1 MKVFFVSRGYPTS
14 EYKLNGIFEMDQ
26 AKALVK
32 QGVDVVFL
40 ALDLRSIRRKRKFG
54 YRKFIEDGVKVYAYD
69 FPIGNINKNLFFAMA
84 DYFLLKLYKKVEKE
98 EGKPDLLHAYFT
110 DQAYMTARLSD
121 KTGIPFFITEGNSH
135 VNKDQISLDLR
146 RRASYAYEKANRLI
160 TVSSALKSKIIK
172 EFSINSEVIPNL
184 ANLSLFSY
192 ENRKEDPIFRIVS
205 TARVTK
211 LKGFFELVDAFKMAF
226 NDKENVSL
234 EIFGDGPD
242 KKELEKKIL
251 EYNLENRIFL
261 RGMKSRAD
269 IASAYK
275 KSDLFVLYSHTET
288 FGLAYLEALAAG
300 LVVISSKCGGP
311 ESLINKENGYL
322 VDLNNTIAL
331 SETMKEAYH
340 NFSSFD
346 REKISL
352 ETRKLYSEEV
362 ITKKIIDIY
371 KEVLG
376 EDM

>member
-135 VNKDQISLDLR
+135 INKDQISLDLR

-172 EFSINSEVIPNL
+172 EFSINSDVIPNL
-184 ANLSLFSY
+184 ADLSLFSY
-192 ENRKEDPIFRIVS
+192 ENRKEDPIFRMVS

-211 LKGFFELVDAFKMAF
+211 LKGFFELVDAFKIAF
-226 NDKENVSL
+226 NDNENVIL

-269 IASAYK
+269 IASTYK
-275 KSDLFVLYSHTET
+275 KADLFVLYSHTET
-288 FGLAYLEALAAG
+288 FGLAYLEALEAG

-322 VDLNNTIAL
+322 VELNNPEAL
-331 SETMKEAYH
+331 AKTMKEAYE
-340 NFSSFD
+340 NISSFD
-346 REKISL
+346 RENISL

-362 ITKKIIDIY
+362 ITKKLIDIY
-371 KEVLG
+371 KEVLREG
-376 EDM
+376 M